1 MEQRENTALA
11 RNGVT
16 SAADDQPSRDAL
28 HGAIASGVIW
38 KLTSQ
43 GFLQITRTIVAIVL
57 ARLLTPEDYGVAGI
71 ALLLSGYVLVFSDL
85 ALGAALIQRKTLAEV
100 DRSTSFWASV
110 ASGLC
115 LTIIG
120 IALAAPVAAFFGE
133 PEVRDLFMVVSLMF
147 VLSSLD
153 ATQRALLTRDM
164 NFKSLEI
171 RVILAT
177 AVSAIAAIAL
187 AVEGF
192 GAWAIVAQQVIF
204 VVCSTIFIWI
214 VCPWRPHFMFSAA
227 SFRSMFRF
235 SSSVLGSR
243 FLYSSEEA
251 TTNALI
257 ARLIGPSAL
266 GIFAIST
273 NVVLSPLSRISI
285 PVAEVL
291 FPAFSRIQDDSRRI
305 GDVWTSSLRYVA
317 VVAMPAL
324 TGLAIVAPELVVVVL
339 GKRWSEAV
347 PILRLLAP
355 VGIMRALQAWT
366 TSIVMAVGRADV
378 LFWISLD
385 PLGVWIFS
393 IVVGSSGGLVGVAA
407 LYASIS
413 LVGTFFWMRYV
424 ASLIDLSIGAVLR
437 PLKGVTAATAVMA
450 VGVILAGS
458 SSQARPGRRGGPRD
472 RNRARRHILCLG
484 SRRLAPKEYERV
496 LTTARARRYVMRQ
509 PRIGRRTT
517 LLSVASEGTTLDNAL
532 RWRSLSAAGAWA

>member
-1 MEQRENTALA
+1 
-11 RNGVT
+11 
-16 SAADDQPSRDAL
+16 
-28 HGAIASGVIW
+28 
-38 KLTSQ
+38 
-43 GFLQITRTIVAIVL
+43 
-57 ARLLTPEDYGVAGI
+57 
-71 ALLLSGYVLVFSDL
+71 
-85 ALGAALIQRKTLAEV
+85 
-100 DRSTSFWASV
+100 
-110 ASGLC
+110 
-115 LTIIG
+115 
-120 IALAAPVAAFFGE
+120 
-133 PEVRDLFMVVSLMF
+133 
-147 VLSSLD
+147 
-153 ATQRALLTRDM
+153 M

-171 RVILAT
+171 RVIVAT

-192 GAWAIVAQQVIF
+192 GPWAIVAQQVIF
-204 VVCSTIFIWI
+204 VVCSTIFIWF
-214 VCPWRPHFMFSAA
+214 VCPWRPRFMFSAA

-305 GDVWTSSLRYVA
+305 GEVWTSSLRYVA

-324 TGLAIVAPELVVVVL
+324 TGLAIVAPELVAVVL

-378 LFWISLD
+378 LFWISLIS
-385 PLGVWIFS
+385 LGVWVIS
-393 IVVGSSGGLVGVAA
+393 ILVGSSGGLVGVAA

-437 PLKGVTAATAVMA
+437 PLKGVTAATVVMA
-450 VGVILAGS
+450 VGVIVAREALLRLGLGAAAVLGIATTLGVIFFSLA
-458 SSQARPGRRGGPRD
+458 
-472 RNRARRHILCLG
+472 L
-484 SRRLAPKEYERV
+484 RRLAPHEYERV
-496 LTTARARRYVMRQ
+496 HSVAASKIM
-509 PRIGRRTT
+509 GRR
-517 LLSVASEGTTLDNAL
+517 
-532 RWRSLSAAGAWA
+532 RSSGVTSGGSTP